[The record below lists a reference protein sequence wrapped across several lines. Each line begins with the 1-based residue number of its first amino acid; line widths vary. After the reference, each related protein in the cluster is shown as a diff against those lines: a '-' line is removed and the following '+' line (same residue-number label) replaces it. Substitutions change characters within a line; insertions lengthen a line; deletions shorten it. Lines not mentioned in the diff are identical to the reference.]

1 MKRSES
7 IATLLTA
14 LSERLGTGAFVAC
27 SGVEQR
33 GAEIIL
39 ESVDDE
45 MLSVAVEARAEGL
58 ERFNYWCA
66 LPYEAPGEHEPGD
79 FIVETRH
86 DVGIEEIAAAVR
98 RHFARVRPRFYRS
111 PSPKLAPLVKN
122 RSFIELLERL
132 ERELGPDGY
141 QIRDHWEGD
150 LIATGVASPEDPE
163 KLVYV
168 CEHVPGERWDYECE
182 LAYLDAEED
191 EYPPTVEEHENVG
204 FEELLAAIRRHFA
217 RARSMRNVR

>member
-14 LSERLGTGAFVAC
+14 LAERLSTCAFVAY

-33 GAEIIL
+33 GAEVTL
-39 ESVDDE
+39 ASVDDE
-45 MLSVAVEARAEGL
+45 MLSVWVEARADNP
-58 ERFNYWCA
+58 ERFDYWCA
-66 LPYEAPGEHEPGD
+66 LPYEAPGEDEPGD
-79 FIVETRH
+79 FIVENR
-86 DVGIEEIAAAVR
+86 DNVGIEEIAAAVR
-98 RHFARVRPRFYRS
+98 RHFARVRPPFYRS
-111 PSPKLAPLVKN
+111 ASPKLAPLVKN

-141 QIRDHWEGD
+141 QIRDYWQGD
-150 LIATGVASPEDPE
+150 LIATGVASREDEE

-168 CEHVPGERWDYECE
+168 CERVPGERWDYDCE

-191 EYPPTVEEHENVG
+191 EYPPTVEDRKNVG
-204 FEELLAAIRRHFA
+204 FEELVGAIRRHFA
-217 RARSMRNVR
+217 RARSMRNAR